1 MADKAINELV
11 AATSVG
17 ASDLFVLEQSN
28 TAKKLTGQIL
38 ENWLVSFADGHGGI
52 QTIAKT
58 SSTGTNPVV
67 DTYTITFADTS
78 TSTFTVTNGLKG
90 DQGNQTYVWIKYA
103 SVQPTSNAQMGDLPD
118 NWMGIYVGLASTAPA
133 NYTSYS
139 WFEIK
144 GDKGDTGDG
153 ITAVELTAGNHD
165 PGTTDTYTVYAEGNA
180 VGAFTVWNGING
192 SGSVSSVNSVF
203 PDGNGNVTL
212 TAADIDIG
220 ASSVVPGTDVVN
232 GAVGTSDAYARGDH
246 RHPLNVPISGTPA
259 ALGTPSQGSSTNY
272 SRSDHVH
279 PMPTPANV
287 GAMYEWDLL
296 WENASPDSSFAAQTV
311 SVDLSGYDAVMVI
324 FNCDT
329 SSGSAIYQAYMSN
342 ITQVGKRGVSLH
354 ILTIVGGGWPG
365 GAYDSYRTY
374 DVTASGIAF
383 DDCYERGAKH
393 NATQIP
399 GYIYGIKGVHS
410 S

>member
-52 QTIAKT
+52 QSIAKT
-58 SSTGTNPVV
+58 SSSGTNPVV
-67 DTYTITFADTS
+67 DTYTITLADT
-78 TSTFTVTNGLKG
+78 TTATFTVTNGVKG
-90 DQGNQTYVWIKYA
+90 DTGAQTYVWIKYA

-118 NWMGIYVGLASTAPA
+118 NWMGVYVGLSSTAPA

-144 GDKGDTGDG
+144 GEKGDTGDA
-153 ITAVELTAGNHD
+153 ITSVELTAGNHD
-165 PGTTDTYTVYAEGNA
+165 PGTTDTYTVYAGDNA
-180 VGAFTVWNGING
+180 VGAFTVWQGING
-192 SGSVSSVNSVF
+192 SGAVSSVNSVF

-220 ASSVVPGTDVVN
+220 ASSVAPGTDVVN
-232 GAVGTSDAYARGDH
+232 GAVGTSDEYARGDH
-246 RHPLNVPISGTPA
+246 RHPLNVPISGNPA
-259 ALGTPSQGSSTNY
+259 ALGTASQGSSTNY

-287 GAMYEWDLL
+287 GAMAEWDLL
-296 WENASPDSSFAAQTV
+296 WENASPTSNFSSQTIPM
-311 SVDLSGYDAVMVI
+311 DLSAYDVVAIAYGI
-324 FNCDT
+324 FNDSDGAIKFAFAIVDSPFNSGKAFMDGAFAYAGSRNVRRYFVA
-329 SSGSAIYQAYMSN
+329 SSTGVDIQAGYYN
-342 ITQVGKRGVSLH
+342 TG
-354 ILTIVGGGWPG
+354 
-365 GAYDSYRTY
+365 D
-374 DVTASGIAF
+374 
-383 DDCYERGAKH
+383 
-393 NATQIP
+393 NATACVP
-399 GYIYGIKGVHS
+399 YRIYGIKGVHS

>member
-67 DTYTITFADTS
+67 DTYTITLADT
-78 TSTFTVTNGLKG
+78 TTATFTVTNGLKG

-144 GDKGDTGDG
+144 GDKGDTGDS
-153 ITAVELTAGNHD
+153 ITSVELTAGTHA
-165 PGTTDTYTVYAEGNA
+165 PGSSDTYTVYAEGNA

-192 SGSVSSVNSVF
+192 EGAVASVNNVS
-203 PDGNGNVTL
+203 PDGNGNVEL
-212 TAADIDIG
+212 TPADIGIG
-220 ASSVVPGTDVVN
+220 AASVVPGTDIVS
-232 GAVGTSDAYARGDH
+232 GAVGTSTDYARGDH

-259 ALGTPSQGSSTNY
+259 DLGTASNGSSTNY
-272 SRSDHVH
+272 ARADHIH
-279 PMPTPANV
+279 NMPSSTDV
-287 GAMYEWDLL
+287 GAMAEWDLL
-296 WENASPDSSFAAQTV
+296 WENASPSSNYAANTESLDLSNCDGVFVIFARNNFDSIGVFYSYIGLMGGTYRVHRTEILSKVVYVTWRDFTV
-311 SVDLSGYDAVMVI
+311 S
-324 FNCDT
+324 
-329 SSGSAIYQAYMSN
+329 SSGITFNDCTEGATSADNYTN
-342 ITQVGKRGVSLH
+342 N
-354 ILTIVGGGWPG
+354 
-365 GAYDSYRTY
+365 GAL
-374 DVTASGIAF
+374 
-383 DDCYERGAKH
+383 
-393 NATQIP
+393 IP
-399 GYIYGIKGVHS
+399 MKIYGIKGVNNS
-410 S
+410 